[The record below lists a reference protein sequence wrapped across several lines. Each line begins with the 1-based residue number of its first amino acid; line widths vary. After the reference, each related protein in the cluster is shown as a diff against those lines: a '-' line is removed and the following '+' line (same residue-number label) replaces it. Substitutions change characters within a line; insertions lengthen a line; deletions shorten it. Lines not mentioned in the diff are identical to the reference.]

1 MQAST
6 TNTHR
11 PEDAKL
17 QTSAPSF
24 GSCVT
29 APILHLP
36 EVSGPEAACTPWPVQ
51 PSRASEH
58 GKQQLGGSQRMSF
71 YRNQQLAGLALCFQ
85 SQQLTLQPRRPTH
98 TSPLSC
104 IRCMWHDEHKACPTL
119 PGFYNTCTTTGAH
132 LPLGEEL
139 PCILHQHSASDTPA
153 QRGARLVPDSSVLE
167 SPILYHSMLEK
178 GLLVST
184 SSALHP
190 SSVGLAICL
199 SGAGRYAGHLCQVPG
214 GDSPRSTCRRRMAWT
229 PAAAQLNPWSVMRA
243 DPMLF
248 RGSLAQ
254 TLLCFKFMLKKA
266 KSAPMLV
273 SR

>member
-36 EVSGPEAACTPWPVQ
+36 EVSWPEAACMPWPAQ
-51 PSRASEH
+51 PCCAGEH
-58 GKQQLGGSQRMSF
+58 GKHQLGGSQRMSF

-85 SQQLTLQPRRPTH
+85 SQQLTLQPRHPTH

-139 PCILHQHSASDTPA
+139 PRIHPSPAQCQRHPSTTWLAPKPSAAGTDWCQTAPHWNHPSCTAPRWSLCPPAAPYIPPPWVWPSASQGLADMLVTCAKCQVVIP
-153 QRGARLVPDSSVLE
+153 QGARAGGGWHGHQQQHNLP
-167 SPILYHSMLEK
+167 H
-178 GLLVST
+178 GL
-184 SSALHP
+184 
-190 SSVGLAICL
+190 
-199 SGAGRYAGHLCQVPG
+199 
-214 GDSPRSTCRRRMAWT
+214 
-229 PAAAQLNPWSVMRA
+229 
-243 DPMLF
+243 
-248 RGSLAQ
+248 
-254 TLLCFKFMLKKA
+254 
-266 KSAPMLV
+266 
-273 SR
+273 